1 MKNSTIFAGLV
12 ASFAL
17 ASAAQASTVVKTACK
32 GVTDSAGCLFEGNIN
47 GNANDGKNSFLAAE
61 EAYNELFS
69 ANITLQFIT
78 STDDADFSNFGS
90 VTGLPGSSGTWSLAN
105 FDVQY
110 VAVKAGN
117 GFVLYDAAVL
127 GSNWSTIGL
136 SDDNKLKNVSHIAFF
151 GTQAAPPAVPE
162 PATWAM
168 FLMGF
173 GAVGYSLRSRRTN
186 YRFAQAV

>member
-1 MKNSTIFAGLV
+1 MKKSTIFVGLV
-12 ASFAL
+12 ASFAF
-17 ASAAQASTVVKTACK
+17 AGAAQASTVITTACK
-32 GVTDSAGCLFEGNIN
+32 GVADSAGCLFRGNVN
-47 GNANDGKNSFLAAE
+47 GNSNEKKNSYLAAQD
-61 EAYNELFS
+61 AYNKLFS

-78 STDDADFSNFGS
+78 STDNADFSNFGS
-90 VTGLPGSSGTWSLAN
+90 VTGLPGSSGTWSLAGY
-105 FDVQY
+105 DVQH

-117 GFVLYDAAVL
+117 GFVLYDADVL
-127 GSNWSTIGL
+127 GSTWSTIGL